1 MSKLLQLQQ
10 ADFHAKGVC
19 GTSPDFAAID
29 AMMQEILAENACL
42 QIRDLAVN
50 GHDLMALGYTGPA
63 IGKTLQYLLEQVLE
77 DRLPNEKAALL
88 AALSPISHS

>member
-1 MSKLLQLQQ
+1 M
-10 ADFHAKGVC
+10 
-19 GTSPDFAAID
+19 T
-29 AMMQEILAENACL
+29 
-42 QIRDLAVN
+42 
-50 GHDLMALGYTGPA
+50 LGYTGPA